1 MNTSIT
7 ARKLTA
13 YLSYLIAAILVLL
26 PFHAL
31 FTTWLGSNF
40 NHLDLWRIWKE
51 ILIVFICLPIS
62 LWLVY
67 IDPKLKNYIF
77 KSWVLRLFVAYI
89 ILHIVMGWWAYSHHQ
104 VDRTALVYALL
115 INLRFILFFLICLV
129 AAATSSLLKDNWHK
143 LLIGP
148 AAAVIVFG
156 LIQKLFL
163 PYDFLRHLGYNKNT
177 ILPYQT
183 VDGNTDLYR
192 LQSTLR
198 GANPLGAYLVL
209 ILTALIAPFKKIQ
222 KKYLALLIVGLV
234 VMFFS
239 YSRSALIGLIIS
251 FGFIAKWSYTK
262 KIKNSKL
269 LVAICVLVAVGLVT
283 TYSLHGST
291 KLQDTILHSSTQSKA
306 PANSNSVRWTALK
319 SGLKDVVH
327 QPLGRGPGTAGPASF
342 RNNHSPR
349 IAEDYYLQIGQ
360 EVGVLGIAIFV
371 AINALVAVELWRNRQ
386 DQLAKIL
393 LASLIGITFVNLLS
407 HAWTDDTL
415 SLLWWGFAGIAL
427 APAILTKK
435 VKKYAKA

>member
-1 MNTSIT
+1 M
-7 ARKLTA
+7 
-13 YLSYLIAAILVLL
+13 
-26 PFHAL
+26 
-31 FTTWLGSNF
+31 
-40 NHLDLWRIWKE
+40 
-51 ILIVFICLPIS
+51 
-62 LWLVY
+62 
-67 IDPKLKNYIF
+67 
-77 KSWVLRLFVAYI
+77 AYI